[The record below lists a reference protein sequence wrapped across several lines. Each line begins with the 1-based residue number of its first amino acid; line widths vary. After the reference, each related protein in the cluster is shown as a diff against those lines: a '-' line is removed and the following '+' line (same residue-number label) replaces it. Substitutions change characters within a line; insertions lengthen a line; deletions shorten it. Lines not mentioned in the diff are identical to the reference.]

1 MKLKVLATFGV
12 AAMISLAWGT
22 TSRAA
27 DTFPSQDACHVTNN
41 ASPAGNCGSFT
52 LLDRETFNAVQVPVG
67 GFSNCAG
74 DGNFKCAGLK
84 TKYPSYYNTLG
95 AYPDGW
101 PDTAGSG
108 ADGNSGPV
116 PGTYQPSKAASVIL
130 VGTDGQMRVHMS
142 YASGHNSVA
151 AMVPLPCMNLRYGKF
166 TERVKIS
173 NTSDR
178 FKMAHL
184 RYSPNEVDYPE
195 AGSNFASDPV
205 SEFTHGFKESGADVG
220 PNADW
225 TSWHT
230 YSTEIVPNQIRF
242 YLDGKLVSTVNAD
255 FPDSTDWILQNES
268 ALGISSVSGA
278 TSVNVDTSW
287 LTCYKY
293 SG

>member
-1 MKLKVLATFGV
+1 MKFKALTTAVSAMALAAIPIG
-12 AAMISLAWGT
+12 A
-22 TSRAA
+22 RAA

-41 ASPAGNCGSFT
+41 SSPAGNCGAFT

-67 GFSNCAG
+67 GFSSCAG
-74 DGNFKCAGLK
+74 DGDFKCAGLK
-84 TKYPSYYNTLG
+84 TKYPSYYTTMG
-95 AYPDGW
+95 AYPSGW
-101 PDTAGSG
+101 PDTAGSS

-116 PGTYQPSKAASVIL
+116 PGTYRPEKAVSVIMA
-130 VGTDGQMRVHMS
+130 GTDGQMRVHMS
-142 YASGHNSVA
+142 YASGANTVA
-151 AMVPLPCMNLRYGKF
+151 AVVPLKCMNLRYGKF
-166 TERVKIS
+166 TERIKIS

-195 AGSNFASDPV
+195 AGSNFGSDPV

-225 TSWHT
+225 TTWHT
-230 YSTEIVPNQIRF
+230 YSTEIAPGTIRF

-255 FPDSTDWILQNES
+255 FPDSTDWVLQNES
-268 ALGISSVSGA
+268 ALNIPSVSGA
-278 TSVNVDTSW
+278 TTVDVDTSW

-293 SG
+293 TG